1 MDTDQLREYI
11 TSFSLDKCALGSQG
25 YNRVL
30 LQLFGYLGHGK
41 SSFINSCKYVLNEG
55 EFKRYSDT
63 GHSDGGK
70 TTRRIAYPL
79 TDTITV
85 VDNRGCATMNGYET
99 GEIFAQLGNLLPLDQ
114 EVVWEKGFQSIMH
127 RLVEGDIDANYS
139 DFVVPIF
146 VYSVRKGITKE
157 EVPEIKDLLDNA
169 RKLTGLDP
177 IVVLTFKTQGDL
189 TGVQAKFKNMGTER
203 IFQLENLTE
212 SDHLRTRAK
221 DQEILTFF
229 HGVLK
234 DVEFR
239 MSEKRNPPQER
250 AERKKFV
257 LDFAHKMEMKREK
270 EKKDQ
275 EMAAEQAERDRVER
289 EQKTTGKTPR
299 SKICKQQ

>member
-11 TSFSLDKCALGSQG
+11 TSFSLDKCAQGNQG

-70 TTRRIAYPL
+70 TTRRITYPL

-85 VDNRGCATMNGYET
+85 VDNRGCATMNSYET

-114 EVVWEKGFQSIMH
+114 EVVWPTGYQSIVH

-146 VYSVRKGITKE
+146 VYSVKKGITEE
-157 EVPEIKDLLDNA
+157 EVPEIKNLLDNA

-177 IVVLTFKTQGDL
+177 IVVLTFKSQGDL
-189 TGVQAKFKNMGTER
+189 TGVQAKFRNMGTER
-203 IFQLENLTE
+203 IFQLENFTP
-212 SDHLRTRAK
+212 SDRLRTRAR

-234 DVEFR
+234 DVEYR
-239 MSEKRNPPQER
+239 MSEKRDPPRER

-257 LDFAHKMEMKREK
+257 LVFAHEMEQ
-270 EKKDQ
+270 EKKI
-275 EMAAEQAERDRVER
+275 QALV
-289 EQKTTGKTPR
+289 KPPVIPKPR
-299 SKICKQQ
+299 PRTCKQQ

>member
-169 RKLTGLDP
+169 RKLTGNNGIIL
-177 IVVLTFKTQGDL
+177 LTQPHIQSVIQNMHLPSSHLLSWETL
-189 TGVQAKFKNMGTER
+189 TR
-203 IFQLENLTE
+203 RL
-212 SDHLRTRAK
+212 
-221 DQEILTFF
+221 
-229 HGVLK
+229 
-234 DVEFR
+234 
-239 MSEKRNPPQER
+239 
-250 AERKKFV
+250 
-257 LDFAHKMEMKREK
+257 MEMSS
-270 EKKDQ
+270 DTS
-275 EMAAEQAERDRVER
+275 MSGD
-289 EQKTTGKTPR
+289 
-299 SKICKQQ
+299 ICKQTFAHVHIRRTYLL